1 MRSIDTGRQVLA
13 STGSPRTKFI
23 VITIAAIVWNGI
35 VALVVISTLGTS
47 GPGGTRSPGTLF
59 TLLFVVIGFGLAAAA
74 IHQFLALFNPRPTV
88 ELSRGVIPLGG
99 SVEMQ
104 WRFRGRTSRIQE
116 LAVTLRGVEEAR
128 YRSGKNTHT
137 DTSTFHEME
146 LHRTSDSYEI
156 AAGQVG
162 FIMPQDTMHSFE
174 AANNKIRWELEIHG
188 SIKGWPDVKESFKIN
203 VVPGAAS

>member
-1 MRSIDTGRQVLA
+1 
-13 STGSPRTKFI
+13 
-23 VITIAAIVWNGI
+23 
-35 VALVVISTLGTS
+35 
-47 GPGGTRSPGTLF
+47 
-59 TLLFVVIGFGLAAAA
+59 
-74 IHQFLALFNPRPTV
+74 
-88 ELSRGVIPLGG
+88 
-99 SVEMQ
+99 
-104 WRFRGRTSRIQE
+104 
-116 LAVTLRGVEEAR
+116 
-128 YRSGKNTHT
+128 
-137 DTSTFHEME
+137 ME